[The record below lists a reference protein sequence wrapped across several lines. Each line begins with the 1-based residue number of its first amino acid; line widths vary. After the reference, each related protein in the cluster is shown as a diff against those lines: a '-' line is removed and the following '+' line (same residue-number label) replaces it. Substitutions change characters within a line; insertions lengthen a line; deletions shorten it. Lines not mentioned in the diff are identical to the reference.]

1 MYFSNSE
8 YLRER
13 DSSLLVDFDYDQNLF
28 EYEQNSAS
36 PLLKGRLKTKLE
48 YWHTIGASNFVID
61 TIKFGY
67 RTPFISTPC
76 RALFHNNKSA
86 LENASF
92 VESAISE
99 LVGNHSVIEV
109 PFVPHVVNP
118 LSVSIQSSGKKRL
131 ILDLRHVN
139 QSIWKQKFKCED
151 WRVLLSYVNKGD
163 FLFSFDLKSG
173 YHHFDIFA
181 DHQTF
186 LGFSFVFS
194 GTVKYFCFTVLPFGL
209 SSAPYIFTKC
219 LRPLVKFWK
228 FNGIKIVVFLDDGCG
243 KGESLQTAKGHSL
256 FVQTSL
262 SNAGF
267 VANFTKS
274 LWEPTQLL
282 VWLGLNWDLV
292 SGSISISD
300 RRISNFIAF
309 IDKFLQS
316 APYVTARDCASITG
330 HIMSMSPVLGNL
342 TRLRTRFL
350 YKVIDSRST
359 WDSRFNIGL
368 HNDCLSEIFF
378 WKNNIVS
385 LNSRNIVPYQAP
397 FLLSFSDA
405 SNVACGAYLVG
416 TEGVSHRMWSS
427 SEAEKSSTWRELKAV
442 QFALT
447 SFKNSVQGKT
457 VKWHSDNQGA
467 VRIVDIGSPNTEL
480 HSIALDI
487 FDFCRKFN
495 VRFVSQWVPREL
507 NTCADDISN
516 IIDFDDWYTTQGFFA
531 HLDHIWGPHTVD
543 RFANAL
549 NAHLP
554 RFNSRF
560 RVPGTVAVDAF
571 SVSWAAENNWLVP
584 PVHCIIRVIQHLLV
598 CSAFGTCCSLLAFL
612 RFLAFYLQARLTVNH
627 TLLIPF
633 TSQTLREFLPLG
645 VIRILLLALTSLTVL
660 F

>member
-1 MYFSNSE
+1 M
-8 YLRER
+8 
-13 DSSLLVDFDYDQNLF
+13 
-28 EYEQNSAS
+28 
-36 PLLKGRLKTKLE
+36 
-48 YWHTIGASNFVID
+48 
-61 TIKFGY
+61 
-67 RTPFISTPC
+67 
-76 RALFHNNKSA
+76 
-86 LENASF
+86 
-92 VESAISE
+92 
-99 LVGNHSVIEV
+99 
-109 PFVPHVVNP
+109 
-118 LSVSIQSSGKKRL
+118 
-131 ILDLRHVN
+131 
-139 QSIWKQKFKCED
+139 
-151 WRVLLSYVNKGD
+151 
-163 FLFSFDLKSG
+163 
-173 YHHFDIFA
+173 
-181 DHQTF
+181 
-186 LGFSFVFS
+186 
-194 GTVKYFCFTVLPFGL
+194 
-209 SSAPYIFTKC
+209 
-219 LRPLVKFWK
+219 
-228 FNGIKIVVFLDDGCG
+228 
-243 KGESLQTAKGHSL
+243 
-256 FVQTSL
+256 
-262 SNAGF
+262 
-267 VANFTKS
+267 
-274 LWEPTQLL
+274 
-282 VWLGLNWDLV
+282 GLNWDLL

-416 TEGVSHRMWSS
+416 TEEVSHRMWSS
-427 SEAEKSSTWRELKAV
+427 SEAEKNSTWRELKAV
-442 QFALT
+442 HFALT
-447 SFKNSVQGKT
+447 SFKNSVQGKS

-467 VRIVDIGSPNTEL
+467 VRIDDIGSPNAEL

-560 RVPGTVAVDAF
+560 RVPGTEAVDAF

-598 CSAFGTCCSLLAFL
+598 CSAFGT
-612 RFLAFYLQARLTVNH
+612 
-627 TLLIPF
+627 
-633 TSQTLREFLPLG
+633 
-645 VIRILLLALTSLTVL
+645 
-660 F
+660 

>member
-1 MYFSNSE
+1 M
-8 YLRER
+8 
-13 DSSLLVDFDYDQNLF
+13 
-28 EYEQNSAS
+28 
-36 PLLKGRLKTKLE
+36 
-48 YWHTIGASNFVID
+48 
-61 TIKFGY
+61 
-67 RTPFISTPC
+67 
-76 RALFHNNKSA
+76 
-86 LENASF
+86 
-92 VESAISE
+92 
-99 LVGNHSVIEV
+99 
-109 PFVPHVVNP
+109 
-118 LSVSIQSSGKKRL
+118 
-131 ILDLRHVN
+131 
-139 QSIWKQKFKCED
+139 
-151 WRVLLSYVNKGD
+151 
-163 FLFSFDLKSG
+163 
-173 YHHFDIFA
+173 
-181 DHQTF
+181 
-186 LGFSFVFS
+186 
-194 GTVKYFCFTVLPFGL
+194 
-209 SSAPYIFTKC
+209 
-219 LRPLVKFWK
+219 
-228 FNGIKIVVFLDDGCG
+228 
-243 KGESLQTAKGHSL
+243 
-256 FVQTSL
+256 
-262 SNAGF
+262 
-267 VANFTKS
+267 ANFTKS

-292 SGSISISD
+292 SGSITISD

-350 YKVIDSRST
+350 CKVIDSRST
-359 WDSRFNIGL
+359 WDFRFNIGL

-405 SNVACGAYLVG
+405 SNVACVAYLVG
-416 TEGVSHRMWSS
+416 TEEVSHRMWSS
-427 SEAEKSSTWRELKAV
+427 SEAENSSTWRELKAV
-442 QFALT
+442 HFALT
-447 SFKNSVQGKT
+447 SFKNSVQGKS

-467 VRIVDIGSPNTEL
+467 VDIGSPNTEL

-487 FDFCRKFN
+487 FNLCRKFN

-516 IIDFDDWYTTQGFFA
+516 IVDFDDWYTTQGLFA
-531 HLDHIWGPHTVD
+531 HLDNIWGPHTVD

-560 RVPGTVAVDAF
+560 RVPGTEAIDAF

-598 CSAFGTCCSLLAFL
+598 CSAFGTLVVPYWPSNASNAF
-612 RFLAFYLQARLTVNH
+612 FGPFYLQARLTVNH

-633 TSQTLREFLPLG
+633 TSQTLREFLPLDI
-645 VIRILLLALTSLTVL
+645 IRILLLALTSLTVL